1 MATGLISLRYSKCF
15 SSLRLRLSFLF
26 GTAIC
31 LLLAFLLRIDHAI
44 RPNLCAVCESETK
57 QFTAGLMADS
67 IAEVLQDQQMKNVSF
82 AELTYDAAGNVTTM
96 ETRTDQI
103 NRLQSAIYRNV
114 QQHLE
119 QCRDAELEVS
129 LGTASGVWI
138 FAGRGPHVSVRLLP
152 VGHASVKLISRHQ
165 PNLPHHTS
173 RGNCGS
179 TDSHSFRTDHNKNH
193 LCMSSLGNFNCRNR
207 AGFLH
212 GI

>member
-1 MATGLISLRYSKCF
+1 MRKQVYRKRRTHIRSL
-15 SSLRLRLSFLF
+15 LLF

-129 LGTASGVWI
+129 LGTASGVWL
-138 FAGRGPHVSVRLLP
+138 FAGRGPLVSVR
-152 VGHASVKLISRHQ
+152 
-165 PNLPHHTS
+165 
-173 RGNCGS
+173 
-179 TDSHSFRTDHNKNH
+179 F
-193 LCMSSLGNFNCRNR
+193 CR
-207 AGFLH
+207 
-212 GI
+212 

>member
-1 MATGLISLRYSKCF
+1 MRKQVYQKRRTHIRSL
-15 SSLRLRLSFLF
+15 LLF

-44 RPNLCAVCESETK
+44 RPNLCAVCKSETK

-82 AELTYDAAGNVTTM
+82 AELTYDAAGNVTAM

-103 NRLQSAIYRNV
+103 NRLQSAIYHNV

-129 LGTASGVWI
+129 LGTASGVW
-138 FAGRGPHVSVRLLP
+138 LLP
-152 VGHASVKLISRHQ
+152 DGVRMFL
-165 PNLPHHTS
+165 
-173 RGNCGS
+173 CG
-179 TDSHSFRTDHNKNH
+179 F
-193 LCMSSLGNFNCRNR
+193 CR
-207 AGFLH
+207 
-212 GI
+212 